1 MRWSTMLALSVPLGI
16 FACADGGEHTSPA
29 PPDTSAVDTSAVLM
43 VVYDSVF
50 MKEAGYC
57 NLPARELNQTPVF
70 EVVYNGVVYRT
81 AQVQYGPQGG
91 IHRCYAQAATLSL
104 ARHGMV
110 QLQVRATGYE
120 PRDLTLPPSD
130 VDSLTIEVPMVPLM
144 PVMTA
149 GWLFRSDSVRVHA
162 RIWDVHGWA
171 DARVDSVTGGHWS
184 TLPPIPDSALVLSRL
199 DDQTSVLEYTYPG
212 VTLEPEWELNLYLSD
227 QHGWKSEVRCWRMVA
242 FDCDLKAVP
251 PAP

>member
-130 VDSLTIEVPMVPLM
+130 VAAVPLRR
-144 PVMTA
+144 T
-149 GWLFRSDSVRVHA
+149 S
-162 RIWDVHGWA
+162 
-171 DARVDSVTGGHWS
+171 
-184 TLPPIPDSALVLSRL
+184 LPPCFSVMLIPSVMPRLSATGTSR
-199 DDQTSVLEYTYPG
+199 
-212 VTLEPEWELNLYLSD
+212 EP
-227 QHGWKSEVRCWRMVA
+227 
-242 FDCDLKAVP
+242 
-251 PAP
+251 